1 MHSHAGTQKSS
12 WRTSA
17 VSGREKGG
25 FLAGGRRNALRGSQA
40 VRATDVMFNLAVRHS
55 YHRTYRPLVVF
66 RTIFICIIC
75 ILLYY
80 FFKLERWGNNNMNG
94 MSDVRLKKSTIES
107 LKEYVND
114 FGMTVDDVV
123 LNLIEENNSLK
134 SLLGQGFSLPGGDK
148 DTHSFK
154 DYVIHKLPKGKILV
168 TKDGLKVSNMKKVLI
183 EAGSAVGMD
192 DKELNPDFTT
202 YEIGRFL
209 FKHLQG

>member
-1 MHSHAGTQKSS
+1 
-12 WRTSA
+12 
-17 VSGREKGG
+17 
-25 FLAGGRRNALRGSQA
+25 GRRNALRASQA
-40 VRATDVMFNLAVRHS
+40 VHATDVMFNLAVRHS

>member
-1 MHSHAGTQKSS
+1 M
-12 WRTSA
+12 
-17 VSGREKGG
+17 
-25 FLAGGRRNALRGSQA
+25 
-40 VRATDVMFNLAVRHS
+40 
-55 YHRTYRPLVVF
+55 
-66 RTIFICIIC
+66 
-75 ILLYY
+75 YY

-154 DYVIHKLPKGKILV
+154 DYVIRKLPKGKILV

>member
-1 MHSHAGTQKSS
+1 M
-12 WRTSA
+12 
-17 VSGREKGG
+17 
-25 FLAGGRRNALRGSQA
+25 
-40 VRATDVMFNLAVRHS
+40 
-55 YHRTYRPLVVF
+55 
-66 RTIFICIIC
+66 
-75 ILLYY
+75 YY

-154 DYVIHKLPKGKILV
+154 DYVIHKLPKERSWLPK
-168 TKDGLKVSNMKKVLI
+168 TGLKL
-183 EAGSAVGMD
+183 A
-192 DKELNPDFTT
+192 T
-202 YEIGRFL
+202 
-209 FKHLQG
+209 

>member
-1 MHSHAGTQKSS
+1 MNDI
-12 WRTSA
+12 
-17 VSGREKGG
+17 SGVK
-25 FLAGGRRNALRGSQA
+25 
-40 VRATDVMFNLAVRHS
+40 
-55 YHRTYRPLVVF
+55 
-66 RTIFICIIC
+66 
-75 ILLYY
+75 
-80 FFKLERWGNNNMNG
+80 
-94 MSDVRLKKSTIES
+94 LKKSTVDS

-134 SLLGQGFSLPGGDK
+134 SLLGQNFSLPGGDK
-148 DTHSFK
+148 DTYFFK

-183 EAGSAVGMD
+183 EAGNALGMD
-192 DKELNPDFTT
+192 DKELNSEFTT